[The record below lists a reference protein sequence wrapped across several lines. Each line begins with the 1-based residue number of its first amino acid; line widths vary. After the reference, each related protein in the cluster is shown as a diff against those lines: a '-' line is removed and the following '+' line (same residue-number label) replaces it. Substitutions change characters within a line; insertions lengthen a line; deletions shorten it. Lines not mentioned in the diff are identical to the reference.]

1 MKLLKT
7 IIATATLSIACSASA
22 ATSEK
27 EVRFVGETEFA
38 GFCKAIVNDDIKT
51 FRSNLSRN
59 VGRIGDS
66 QRQVLRLVTSE
77 TGLTCNGS
85 NLIQFSA
92 ERGADTVHEYLT
104 SRS

>member
-7 IIATATLSIACSASA
+7 IIATATLSFAFSASA

-38 GFCKAIVNDDIKT
+38 GFCKAIINDDMKT
-51 FRSNLSRN
+51 FRSNLFRN
-59 VGRIGDS
+59 IGRIGDS

-92 ERGADTVHEYLT
+92 ERGADTVYEFLT